1 MRDRTRASGGFIRPY
16 LETISRSLFG
26 ERTRHAQRL
35 INMERI
41 IHPNDNAREAK
52 AAIWFFEGSS
62 LYVLIAAFAL
72 ALAAFRY
79 CYDGLGLG
87 TWGSVVAGAAP
98 LVAAMVY
105 VLTLKLGKPKSYD
118 IDFFRSSGV
127 RLIRV
132 VAGTGLALVRFEL
145 HGLGTHKTRHP
156 YAE

>member
-1 MRDRTRASGGFIRPY
+1 MAGEGFVHPY
-16 LETISRSLFG
+16 LETILSLAFLANVSG
-26 ERTRHAQRL
+26 QLHERKK
-35 INMERI
+35 MERI

-132 VAGTGLALVRFEL
+132 VAGTGLVLVRFEL
-145 HGLGTHKTRHP
+145 HALGTHKTRHP

>member
-1 MRDRTRASGGFIRPY
+1 
-16 LETISRSLFG
+16 
-26 ERTRHAQRL
+26 
-35 INMERI
+35 MERI

-105 VLTLKLGKPKSYD
+105 VLTLKLGRPKPYD
-118 IDFFRSSGV
+118 IDFFRSSGG
-127 RLIRV
+127 RLFRARA
-132 VAGTGLALVRFEL
+132 VAGPVFGRFQL
-145 HGLGTHKTRHP
+145 PGFASR
-156 YAE
+156 

>member
-1 MRDRTRASGGFIRPY
+1 
-16 LETISRSLFG
+16 
-26 ERTRHAQRL
+26 
-35 INMERI
+35 MERI

-79 CYDGLGLG
+79 CFDGLGLG
-87 TWGSVVAGAAP
+87 TWGSVVVGAAP

-118 IDFFRSSGV
+118 IDFFRSSAV

>member
-1 MRDRTRASGGFIRPY
+1 
-16 LETISRSLFG
+16 
-26 ERTRHAQRL
+26 
-35 INMERI
+35 MERI

-79 CYDGLGLG
+79 CYDVLGLG

-127 RLIRV
+127 RLIRA
-132 VAGTGLALVRFEL
+132 VAGTGLVLVRFEL
-145 HGLGTHKTRHP
+145 HGSGTRKTRHP